1 MGIFMEKIPIGD
13 ALDLIIN
20 FVILSINF
28 LMLFIMFSSNIS
40 SGSVLLWERSINRGF
55 LFGNVVLAVLSF
67 YWIYHKRI
75 KLEYIIEEIKK
86 KHENKQH

>member
-1 MGIFMEKIPIGD
+1 MGIFMEKILIGD

-28 LMLFIMFSSNIS
+28 IMLFIMFSSNIS
-40 SGSVLLWERSINRGF
+40 LGSVLLWERSINHGF

-67 YWIYHKRI
+67 YWIYRRRI